1 MNPDDKMKR
10 ARQKIHK
17 MHAQAGSFIGKIQ
30 SRLKQLCEGFP
41 PAKRLI
47 IVLGF
52 SLALAGASLFRI
64 AASLYNIADGNS
76 KGKLMEM
83 KHLSP
88 LNLKPSKDSI
98 NAKDK

>member
-1 MNPDDKMKR
+1 MKR
-10 ARQKIHK
+10 AGQKIHR

-30 SRLKQLCEGFP
+30 SRLKQLCEGFSP
-41 PAKRLI
+41 VKRLI

-52 SLALAGASLFRI
+52 SLTLAGASLFRI
-64 AASLYNIADGNS
+64 AASLCQIAAGDS
-76 KGKLMEM
+76 KGELMEM